1 MLRRQAERTEVFN
14 LLCSELL
21 TSFYL
26 KRLVGSWEAL
36 DWLMVFS
43 LEGLKGG
50 ARAVSEAGWARDG

>member
-1 MLRRQAERTEVFN
+1 MLRRRAERTEVFN

-50 ARAVSEAGWARDG
+50 LGGHVPV

>member
-26 KRLVGSWEAL
+26 KKVGRELGSTGLVNG
-36 DWLMVFS
+36 M
-43 LEGLKGG
+43 
-50 ARAVSEAGWARDG
+50 